1 MVRKTFAG
9 VILAGSLLTACLAWA
24 QQKAPTSVTL
34 NQTPFDVSF
43 WRTEQSPEAGNI
55 LLEVSTPASSRTR
68 ATVRIGLWADG
79 STGSWS
85 VRWRRNVDRR
95 HCIDEVNWVKALAE
109 QAGFQVRSLSIQECE
124 SYRADEGVLASNGT
138 LTLERRA
145 KGSAPGGKCSAD
157 AFVGTWQRPG
167 FGRQNAQVRLV
178 LAIDGDTGSARARG
192 FARHPYSEDDTVIT
206 RITGDGSNCRFQAK
220 CGKTL
225 ESAPSCTVVV
235 DPAKNTL
242 KVEGGT
248 SIFISNLVWTRAA
261 APPEKPT
268 CTRQDIEG
276 DWHRSDGSLV
286 PIVGVD
292 AFARGPGGNALL
304 FNHPENWPRGQ
315 TKFRGIYRVGGA
327 QSCQLKAVCAGYDR
341 NSRTGAVTR
350 NERAC
355 ELTID
360 PVRGTLRESGS
371 NLTYRRDGRGGAPT
385 PAPAPVPEPKVSAEE
400 LAATRSL
407 NADQAATAKREIE
420 RYEADKKRIADEQ
433 AANEA
438 AYRKALADREALIAE
453 NDRKAREAMRKW
465 EADVAACK
473 AGDRSKCAPGPN

>member
-1 MVRKTFAG
+1 MIRKAMAG
-9 VILAGSLLTACLAWA
+9 AVLAGSAMMALVAWA
-24 QQKAPTSVTL
+24 QQKGERIDLDGMPFVVNEWGSNGGSVFAVSSPGDREPGVVVSLYTSPTEGTAS
-34 NQTPFDVSF
+34 FDVQWHSLL
-43 WRTEQSPEAGNI
+43 RNLAGSCAEDER
-55 LLEVSTPASSRTR
+55 L
-68 ATVRIGLWADG
+68 VR
-79 STGSWS
+79 
-85 VRWRRNVDRR
+85 
-95 HCIDEVNWVKALAE
+95 ALALR
-109 QAGFQVRSLSIQECE
+109 AGYKISALKINRCKL
-124 SYRADEGVLASNGT
+124 RANSFH
-138 LTLERRA
+138 A
-145 KGSAPGGKCSAD
+145 KTDGIADIEKAARPAIAGGKCRAD
-157 AFVGTWQRPG
+157 SYVGTWQRPG
-167 FGRQNAQVRLV
+167 SGRQSAQVQIVFSRE
-178 LAIDGDTGSARARG
+178 GQEGTGRATG
-192 FARHPYSEDDTVIT
+192 FARAPYSDGEVIAS
-206 RITGDGSNCRFQAK
+206 RITGDGAGCRFKAQ
-220 CGKTL
+220 CGTIT
-225 ESAPSCTVVV
+225 STSNPCTVVV
-235 DPAKNTL
+235 DPAQNRLTI
-242 KVEGGT
+242 EGGAK
-248 SIFISNLVWTRAA
+248 SFVSDVPWTRGTAAPAA
-261 APPEKPT
+261 AV
-268 CTRQDIEG
+268 CTRADIEG
-276 DWHRSDGSLV
+276 DWHRSDGALV

-292 AFARGPGGNALL
+292 AFARGDGGNALL
-304 FNHPENWPRGQ
+304 YNHPENWPKGQ
-315 TKFRGIYRVGGA
+315 SKFRGIYRVGGA

-371 NLTYRRDGRGGAPT
+371 TLTYRRDGRGGAAT

>member
-1 MVRKTFAG
+1 MQIVF
-9 VILAGSLLTACLAWA
+9 
-24 QQKAPTSVTL
+24 
-34 NQTPFDVSF
+34 
-43 WRTEQSPEAGNI
+43 
-55 LLEVSTPASSRTR
+55 SREGQEGTGR
-68 ATVRIGLWADG
+68 AT
-79 STGSWS
+79 
-85 VRWRRNVDRR
+85 
-95 HCIDEVNWVKALAE
+95 
-109 QAGFQVRSLSIQECE
+109 
-124 SYRADEGVLASNGT
+124 
-138 LTLERRA
+138 
-145 KGSAPGGKCSAD
+145 
-157 AFVGTWQRPG
+157 
-167 FGRQNAQVRLV
+167 
-178 LAIDGDTGSARARG
+178 G
-192 FARHPYSEDDTVIT
+192 FARAPYSDGEVIAS
-206 RITGDGSNCRFQAK
+206 RITGDGAGCRFKAQ
-220 CGKTL
+220 CGTIT
-225 ESAPSCTVVV
+225 STSNPCTVVV
-235 DPAKNTL
+235 DPAQNRLTI
-242 KVEGGT
+242 EGGAK
-248 SIFISNLVWTRAA
+248 SFVSDVPWTRGTAAPAA
-261 APPEKPT
+261 AV
-268 CTRQDIEG
+268 CTRADIEG
-276 DWHRSDGSLV
+276 DWHRSDGALV

-292 AFARGPGGNALL
+292 AFARGDGGNALL
-304 FNHPENWPRGQ
+304 YNHPENWPKGQ
-315 TKFRGIYRVGGA
+315 SKFRGIYRVGGA

-371 NLTYRRDGRGGAPT
+371 TLTYRRDGRGGAAT